1 MARRKVST
9 VINIYSKKVKD
20 QIVEL
25 CRNFFGREGLE
36 YLVGD
41 VFQCVDE
48 LIKNSIKA
56 NYKFIMVLSKLYDK
70 HMLDQP
76 DADEKTL
83 NEQINN
89 LIKDKSSFDIIAP
102 EIYREHNL
110 VDQVRRVLNEE
121 ATQIKLKDKAYISNR
136 ECNASEIE
144 QLRSLKR
151 LAHIKNLLKK
161 NDVRTLLKIES
172 DGQFIFIEVTNTAPI
187 TDIDLKRIHEKRD
200 EFLQYQKVGREY
212 EFFVNH
218 LDTTDSGFGL
228 GYATIDS
235 MLIGIGLDPYQ
246 TIQILAAS
254 DTTVI
259 LSFPIA
265 ELKQLQ
271 KDQ

>member
-25 CRNFFGREGLE
+25 CRNFFGKEDLE
-36 YLVGD
+36 FLVGD

-56 NYKFIMVLSKLYDK
+56 NYKFILVLNKLYDK
-70 HMLDQP
+70 HLLDQP
-76 DADEKTL
+76 DADEDTL
-83 NEQINN
+83 NSQINT

-110 VDQVRRVLNEE
+110 VEQVRRILNEE
-121 ATQIKLKDKAYISNR
+121 ATQIKLKDKAYISKR
-136 ECNASEIE
+136 ECNEAEIE

-151 LAHIKNLLKK
+151 LAQAKTLLKK
-161 NDVRTLLKIES
+161 NSVQTLLKIES
-172 DGQFIFIEVTNTAPI
+172 DGEFIFIEVTNTAPI
-187 TDIDLKRIHEKRD
+187 TDIDLRRIHEKRD
-200 EFLQYQKVGREY
+200 EFFQYHKIGRDY

-265 ELKQLQ
+265 ELK
-271 KDQ
+271 KANKS